1 MILSNFVYMFL
12 SQLDLNKCWGGGRG
26 GGVGARPGGKGG
38 DGGGVGALPGG
49 VGGGDGGGVGAL
61 PGGKGGGE
69 GGGRGALPAGPGRW
83 RVFDCSAWNAQAT
96 HPSVTWQRSQH
107 SG

>member
-1 MILSNFVYMFL
+1 M
-12 SQLDLNKCWGGGRG
+12 
-26 GGVGARPGGKGG
+26 GARPGGKGG

-69 GGGRGALPAGPGRW
+69 GGGRGALPGGKGDGEPSCACMAHLSSSLCLAP
-83 RVFDCSAWNAQAT
+83 CSK
-96 HPSVTWQRSQH
+96 
-107 SG
+107 